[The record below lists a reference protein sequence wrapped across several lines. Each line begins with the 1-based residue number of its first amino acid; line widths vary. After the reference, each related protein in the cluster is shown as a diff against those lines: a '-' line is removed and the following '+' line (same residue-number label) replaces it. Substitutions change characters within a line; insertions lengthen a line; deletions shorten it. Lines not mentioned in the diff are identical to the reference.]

1 MAKGTENHW
10 TFRWLIVFPTQLFCS
25 VCKIRLASPPYSPVL
40 LLGLLISSLRVPFFL
55 CGLAKVGGRE
65 ACPCTC
71 SNTTRFYSWFIPIYT
86 TFFPRFQDT
95 RRISTLLSIFFLIVC
110 WDKKNPSP
118 AQILLPWWVS
128 PNVMIIPWNRWG
140 IFQPL
145 TNEDMMGKDMYLAY
159 FLGEDMYCTI
169 QL

>member
-1 MAKGTENHW
+1 M
-10 TFRWLIVFPTQLFCS
+10 FPTQLFCS

-110 WDKKNPSP
+110 WDKKSITRSNPPSLVSVTKCYDHPLESMGYISAIDKRRYDGERHVLSIFFGRRHVLYHP
-118 AQILLPWWVS
+118 AIAG
-128 PNVMIIPWNRWG
+128 N
-140 IFQPL
+140 
-145 TNEDMMGKDMYLAY
+145 
-159 FLGEDMYCTI
+159 

>member
-1 MAKGTENHW
+1 MAKGTKNHW

-25 VCKIRLASPPYSPVL
+25 VCKIRLASPPFSPVL

-110 WDKKNPSP
+110 WDKK
-118 AQILLPWWVS
+118 IHH
-128 PNVMIIPWNRWG
+128 
-140 IFQPL
+140 PL
-145 TNEDMMGKDMYLAY
+145 KSS
-159 FLGEDMYCTI
+159 FLGECHQMLWSSLGIDGVYFSHWQTKIWWGKTCT
-169 QL
+169 